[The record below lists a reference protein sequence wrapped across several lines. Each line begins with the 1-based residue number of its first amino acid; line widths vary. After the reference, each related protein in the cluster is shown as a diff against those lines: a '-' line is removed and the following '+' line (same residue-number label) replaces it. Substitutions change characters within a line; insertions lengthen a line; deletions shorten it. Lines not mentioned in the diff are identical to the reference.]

1 MRRASKVSRVEL
13 WRRAGIRFPEG
24 RLYEDQVVA
33 QRLYTTARAIDVI
46 PDVVVHWRERAD
58 GSSITQHKDSVAVLS
73 DYLEAMRAG
82 IAVLDAAGHRA
93 AVRVR
98 VRLILDMD
106 VPPLVAIAQ
115 RHPDDAYRRALGAF
129 VAELATRADAEDI
142 ALDDATESLRSAAA
156 LW

>member
-1 MRRASKVSRVEL
+1 MTAL
-13 WRRAGIRFPEG
+13 
-24 RLYEDQVVA
+24 RLDKLSLTNFRCFAHCEVA
-33 QRLYTTARAIDVI
+33 FHPNL
-46 PDVVVHWRERAD
+46 
-58 GSSITQHKDSVAVLS
+58 AVLVAENGS
-73 DYLEAMRAG
+73 G
-82 IAVLDAAGHRA
+82 KTAVLDAAGHRA
-93 AVRVR
+93 AVRAR